1 MAVQANNLILL
12 ELDATTGIGGMPRTL
27 SSSDDIE
34 LDVADMSWN
43 ASGAVALAT
52 GGSTLDLQ
60 GPDVNLGTLSSG
72 DAANDTIDIG
82 HSASIITVDASAL
95 YIDAPTYFRAAE
107 IGLRMEA
114 GESLAAGD
122 VVTIDGSQKPAS
134 PMVPRMVKAE
144 ADAGDQEERAFAG
157 VVTSASLSAN
167 ALGYAAA
174 VAGSIVPVSFKA
186 DDLPGAGD
194 VGAPVY
200 VSTDSGKA
208 QMAAPAT
215 SGQTVYQIGLL
226 VSETAVVGVK
236 YAVQLQPQ
244 LIGRIP

>member
-1 MAVQANNLILL
+1 MALQANNLLLL
-12 ELDATTGIGGMPRTL
+12 EMDPTTGIGGMPRTL
-27 SSSDDIE
+27 SSTDDIE
-34 LDVADMSWN
+34 LDVADMTWN
-43 ASGAVALAT
+43 ASGTVSFAT

-60 GPDVNLGTLSSG
+60 GPDVNLGTVASG
-72 DAANDTIDIG
+72 DSANQTIDIG
-82 HSASIITVDASAL
+82 HSASVITVDGAAL
-95 YIDAPTYFRAAE
+95 YVDAPTYFRAAE

-114 GESLAAGD
+114 GESLVAGD
-122 VVTIDGSQKPAS
+122 VVTIDGSQNPAS
-134 PMVPRMVKAE
+134 PMVPRMDKAE

-174 VAGSIVPVSFKA
+174 VAGSIVPVTFKA
-186 DDLPGAGD
+186 SDLPTAGD

-200 VSTDSGKA
+200 VSTDAGKA
-208 QMAAPAT
+208 QMSAPTT

-226 VSETAVVGVK
+226 VSETAVTGAK

>member
-43 ASGAVALAT
+43 ASGTVALAT

-72 DAANDTIDIG
+72 DAANATIDIG

-122 VVTIDGSQKPAS
+122 VVTIDGSQNPAS

-157 VVTSASLSAN
+157 VVTSASLSAD

-200 VSTDSGKA
+200 VSTDAGKA
-208 QMAAPAT
+208 QMAAPMT

>member
-1 MAVQANNLILL
+1 MAVQTNNLILL
-12 ELDATTGIGGMPRTL
+12 ELNPASDVRGMPRTL
-27 SSSDDIE
+27 STSDSLAFDVDVFDIS
-34 LDVADMSWN
+34 AQ
-43 ASGAVALAT
+43 GAQLVS
-52 GGSTLDLQ
+52 GGSTLDMQ
-60 GPDVNLGTLSSG
+60 APYINVGTDASG
-72 DAANDTIDIG
+72 DETNVEVNIG
-82 HSASIITVDASAL
+82 QPSSIVTVDGAAL
-95 YIDAPTYFRAAE
+95 YVDAPTYFRAAE

-122 VVTIDGSQKPAS
+122 VVTIDGSQNPAS

-167 ALGYAAA
+167 ALGYVAA
-174 VAGSIVPVSFKA
+174 VAGSVVPVAFKA
-186 DDLPGAGD
+186 SDLPAAGD

-200 VSTDSGKA
+200 VSTDAGMA
-208 QMAAPAT
+208 QMSAPT
-215 SGQTVYQIGLL
+215 MSGQTVYQIGLL
-226 VSETAVVGVK
+226 VSETAVTGVK